1 MSYKIAIGSSDGV
14 NVDLSFGSA
23 LEFYIYDVE
32 GTEYKFLEKREYVM
46 PEGAAPQR
54 PAAGADGVNVS
65 EGAADSKKDC
75 GSGAGCGSGGS
86 CGTGGG
92 CGSGGGTFPKVQLV
106 SDCRCV
112 ICLKVGFN
120 VCKQFEK
127 LAISSFDVDCTVKE
141 ALDKITG
148 YFDKIDNHQ
157 SLRNSQK
164 K

>member
-1 MSYKIAIGSSDGV
+1 MAYKIAVGSSDGT

-23 LEFYIYDVE
+23 LEFYIYEVD
-32 GTEYKFLEKREYVM
+32 GTQYRLLEKREYEL
-46 PEGAAPQR
+46 PEGAAPVQAD
-54 PAAGADGVNVS
+54 AA
-65 EGAADSKKDC
+65 KDC
-75 GSGAGCGSGGS
+75 GDSQGCGSGGG

-92 CGSGGGTFPKVQLV
+92 CGSGGGAFPKVQLV

-112 ICLKVGFN
+112 ICAKVGFN
-120 VCKQFEK
+120 IQKQFEK
-127 LAISSFDVDCTVKE
+127 LAITSFDVDCTVTE
-141 ALDKITG
+141 ALDKITV